1 VQRPKSTPIWAV
13 GPACPVQPL
22 SRERQPGPPNAYQLP
37 GRTSK
42 AHQAVTGSETTRA
55 RPARPVFPT
64 APHFEPVTHSAT
76 LYVLDSIIP
85 MPPTESPL
93 RSEHPYAEPG
103 KTTRRALPLP
113 LPLFIDR
120 SSGRRSQS
128 GRRGKEPSTTNL
140 PAPASQW
147 WVASDEGGRLTLM
160 RHLTRVAC
168 VVYGSLSRANK
179 VEGEARQTD
188 RETCACVLERPPF
201 STKPVSPSMLMAAAT
216 PAVHYRVV
224 QLATWHA
231 LPTLTDT
238 GVDLTG

>member
-120 SSGRRSQS
+120 SSGRRCQS
-128 GRRGKEPSTTNL
+128 GRRGTFHHQLTSSSQPMVGSQRRRW
-140 PAPASQW
+140 PAHIDA
-147 WVASDEGGRLTLM
+147 ALNARGLRRL
-160 RHLTRVAC
+160 RIA
-168 VVYGSLSRANK
+168 LSCQQ
-179 VEGEARQTD
+179 G
-188 RETCACVLERPPF
+188 
-201 STKPVSPSMLMAAAT
+201 
-216 PAVHYRVV
+216 
-224 QLATWHA
+224 
-231 LPTLTDT
+231 
-238 GVDLTG
+238 